1 MGDFRNH
8 LFPEEKTP
16 LYQLFLF
23 MFVVLVGGALLF
35 SLTVVA
41 GRFIFDTDPSFLDN
55 AEAVTGPKEA
65 AFMKYILIAQ
75 QVSLFILPALLLMT
89 LINSPEKP
97 RFPDFKPPVL
107 HEILLVVLLAFCLFP
122 ITGFTGQ
129 LNSQMSFPEWLSG
142 VEKWMVE
149 KEDSAERVIQI
160 LTTPETIGTMFG
172 NIIII
177 AVLPAL
183 GEELIFR
190 GVLQKIFARLLR
202 SGNAA
207 VWLTAFVFSSLHLQ
221 FFGFLPRFILGL
233 VFGYLFLWSGT
244 LWLPILA
251 HFVNN
256 AVSVAAEYFQSGN
269 SVNAL
274 PDSKLWQF
282 MGGIVFPGFAIVLI
296 MLYFRSRHASVP
308 APEQT
313 KKETNG

>member
-8 LFPEEKTP
+8 LFPDEKTP

-23 MFVVLVGGALLF
+23 IFVVFVGGALLF

-41 GRFIFDTDPSFLDN
+41 GRYIFDTDPNFLDN
-55 AEAVTGPKEA
+55 MEAVTGSKEA
-65 AFMKYILIAQ
+65 GFMKYTLIMQ
-75 QVSLFILPALLLMT
+75 QITLFILPALLLMS
-89 LINSPEKP
+89 LINSPQKS
-97 RFPDFKPPVL
+97 RFPDFKPPAL
-107 HEILLVVLLAFCLFP
+107 HGIILVVLLAFCLFP

-129 LNSQMSFPEWLSG
+129 LNSQMNFPEWLSG

-149 KEDSAERVIQI
+149 KEDSAGRIIQM
-160 LTTPETIGTMFG
+160 LTTPETIWTMFG

-190 GVLQKIFARLLR
+190 GVLQKILARLLR
-202 SGNAA
+202 SGNAS
-207 VWLTAFVFSSLHLQ
+207 VWITAFVFSSLHLQ

-244 LWLPILA
+244 LWLPVIA

-256 AVSVAAEYFQSGN
+256 AVSVAAEYFQWGN
-269 SVNAL
+269 SANAM
-274 PDSKLWQF
+274 PDSKIWQL
-282 MGGIVFPGFAIVLI
+282 MGGIVFPGFAILLI
-296 MLYFRSRHASVP
+296 LLYFKSRQATVP
-308 APEQT
+308 VPER
-313 KKETNG
+313 KNKETNG